1 MTAMNIERITLP
13 AVTVIGRV
21 GSTKDGPGF
30 IQKLWADANG
40 HFAEIEPLVRRDES
54 GTPVGF
60 WGAMSD
66 FSLSFRPWEN
76 DFSAGLYLAGAEC
89 AEDAAPPE
97 GWTKWVIPAFEY
109 LKVENADFPAVLQYM
124 ADSHLSLAGAVHDF
138 TDPAAGKNYM
148 LFPIRKL

>member
-13 AVTVIGRV
+13 ALTVIGRE
-21 GSTKDGPGF
+21 GSTHDGPGF
-30 IQKLWADANG
+30 IQKLWAEANG
-40 HFAEIEPLVRRDES
+40 HFSEIEPLVRRSES

-76 DFSAGLYLAGAEC
+76 DFSEGLYLAGAEC

-109 LKVENADFPAVLQYM
+109 LKLENADFPAVLRYM
-124 ADSHLSLAGAVHDF
+124 AENHLPLAGAVHDF
-138 TDPAAGKNYM
+138 TDPATGRGYM
-148 LFPIRKL
+148 LFPVRKL